1 MLEEVRGEASS
12 SSMDGRWQESRAARV
27 QVRQVWLAADAGI
40 QGQAGV
46 GGYVSRP
53 EALLSE
59 VPFFFPKRRGAAESE
74 TRRQQQQQQP
84 NQGRAARATAQTT
97 KNSVIPARCSPR
109 TRRVMSKS
117 RANGAGDETS
127 RAANGSSFA
136 RSASASQSGAK
147 STRPT
152 DERRYGSQSI
162 DDRRYD
168 ERRHEE
174 RRVTERTYETHVERV
189 HSSSPDKALRRDK
202 RRRKSAEWR
211 PRERQPQQQQHQQQ
225 SVSLSPLAAEPWK
238 AEVRLLPPTS
248 APLAS
253 RVSMPPLASTMP
265 QALQPRPLG
274 DMSLELQEA
283 AMVEDLLFVFMGYEG
298 QYVRYAKGYNPTD
311 ERDRLSGPTF
321 RILPGLDPSL
331 HDLTQSMLRMA
342 THYSALVAFGHVQS
356 REDFGVVNHALCAAV
371 RRFLQDYLVLMAQLE
386 TQFLTSDS
394 FTMHV
399 LNLHTVSMGH
409 MMLQLYS
416 LAQELLKK
424 NGLLDEESDGDG
436 DDESDSD
443 DYDKVME
450 RLTPGGDLMAGNMG
464 GKGICKGGAVLAILT
479 RRLETLSGDPAARA
493 LLQTLLREAS
503 RPYMVMLNEW
513 LHHGAIND
521 PHSEFLIKEQKSIRR
536 ERLEQDYTDE
546 YWERRYTIR
555 DQNGPPPQLDG
566 VKDKVLLAGKYLNV
580 VRECGGVDASKQ
592 VADVPTSLDDDGFL
606 DNVNNAYAH
615 ANASLMQLLLTAHAL
630 PARLRSMKHYFFL
643 DPSDYFSYF
652 LELGASEL
660 RKPVKSVNTVKLQ
673 SLLDLVL
680 RQPGSVVAL
689 DPFKEDVKV
698 EMKEMTLIK
707 SLQRVVNITGIEQGG
722 GGEGLQQQQ
731 SSSSSMDQQPLDKNA
746 TGFTSLQLDYSVPF
760 PVSLVISRKTVW
772 RYQAL
777 FRYLVSLRY
786 LESQLSTT
794 WQTQTRALSW
804 AHRGRNGALEMWKRR
819 AWTLRARMLVFV
831 QQLLYYCTAEV
842 MEPNWNRFIA
852 RLYRP
857 GLAASSD
864 AEAEQRQTTRTRTVD
879 ELMQDH
885 VDFLD
890 TCLKECML
898 TNSKLLRIHSK
909 LMQTCTVFA
918 AYTNW
923 LTRELDK
930 ADPDLCGSV
939 KPRTMNKDQWR
950 RFRAT
955 RSSVSATSATPSSS
969 SSASAPA
976 ASAVKADADADADA
990 HADARV
996 RDLSDIIRKWEA
1008 NFSRHLQI
1016 LLDALNHYAAT
1027 ETVVL
1032 LSLCARLSAANHGT
1046 DYAGIRAD
1054 DDVAA
1059 SA

>member
-1 MLEEVRGEASS
+1 SRWQQPKEEKGTTRFGITMLRVSPRPPNRCPRNRIMSSGGAGASS
-12 SSMDGRWQESRAARV
+12 RDDERSRTNGNFKTDG
-27 QVRQVWLAADAGI
+27 
-40 QGQAGV
+40 
-46 GGYVSRP
+46 
-53 EALLSE
+53 
-59 VPFFFPKRRGAAESE
+59 
-74 TRRQQQQQQP
+74 
-84 NQGRAARATAQTT
+84 
-97 KNSVIPARCSPR
+97 
-109 TRRVMSKS
+109 
-117 RANGAGDETS
+117 
-127 RAANGSSFA
+127 
-136 RSASASQSGAK
+136 RSASASVH
-147 STRPT
+147 
-152 DERRYGSQSI
+152 ERRYGSHST
-162 DDRRYD
+162 D

-174 RRVTERTYETHVERV
+174 RRITERTYETHVERRRTL
-189 HSSSPDKALRRDK
+189 SPEKAPRRDK
-202 RRRKSAEWR
+202 KAAVRQQKPPE
-211 PRERQPQQQQHQQQ
+211 QPQPQPQHHHHHEFE
-225 SVSLSPLAAEPWK
+225 PPAPWK
-238 AEVRLLPPTS
+238 PEVTLLPRTS

-253 RVSMPPLASTMP
+253 RVLMPPLASTIP
-265 QALQPRPLG
+265 QAAQPKPLG
-274 DMSLELQEA
+274 DMSLEVQEA

-331 HDLTQSMLRMA
+331 HDLTLSMLPMA
-342 THYSALVAFGHVQS
+342 THYSALVAFCDVQS
-356 REDFGVVNHALCAAV
+356 RSDFGAVNHALCASV
-371 RRFLQDYLVLMAQLE
+371 RRFLHDYLVLMAQLE
-386 TQFLTSDS
+386 TQFLTSES
-394 FTMHV
+394 FTIHV
-399 LNLHTVSMGH
+399 LNLHTVSTSQ

-416 LAQELLKK
+416 LARELLKK
-424 NGLLDEESDGDG
+424 NGLLDDDETDVDDDG
-436 DDESDSD
+436 DDDSD
-443 DYDKVME
+443 DYDKVIE
-450 RLTPGGDLMAGNMG
+450 RLTPGGDLMSSKMA
-464 GKGICKGGAVLAILT
+464 GKGICKGGAVLGILT
-479 RRLETLSGDPAARA
+479 RRLETLSGDAAARA
-493 LLQTLLREAS
+493 LLTSLLRDAS

-555 DQNGPPPQLDG
+555 DQHGPPQLDG

-580 VRECGGVDASKQ
+580 VRECGGVDASKE
-592 VADVPTSLDDDGFL
+592 VADVPTSLDHDGFL

-660 RKPVKSVNTVKLQ
+660 RKPVKSVNTAKLQ

-689 DPFKEDVKV
+689 DPFKEDVRV

-707 SLQRVVNITGIEQGG
+707 SLQRVVNITGIEQG
-722 GGEGLQQQQ
+722 ESLQPLSAIEEQQQ
-731 SSSSSMDQQPLDKNA
+731 DKNA

-777 FRYLVSLRY
+777 FRYLLSLRY

-794 WQTQTRALSW
+794 WQTQTRAVSW
-804 AHRGRNGALEMWKRR
+804 AHRGSNVGLEMWKRR

-842 MEPNWNRFIA
+842 LEPNWNRFMA
-852 RLYRP
+852 RLQP
-857 GLAASSD
+857 GMGAGDASDSKKP
-864 AEAEQRQTTRTRTVD
+864 TRTVD

-930 ADPDLCGSV
+930 AEPDLIGSQ
-939 KPRTMNKDQWR
+939 KPTTMTNDQWR
-950 RFRAT
+950 RFRST
-955 RSSVSATSATPSSS
+955 RSSCSSSAPAPAAAAAAAAGGTGKTAAGAPPSSS
-969 SSASAPA
+969 AT
-976 ASAVKADADADADA
+976 D
-990 HADARV
+990 ADARV

-1046 DYAGIRAD
+1046 DYAGLRHD
-1054 DDVAA
+1054 DDVGA
-1059 SA
+1059 SSA